1 MQALIEFVIRHGYA
15 VLIAWVFAEQV
26 GLPIPSMPILLA
38 AGALAGRG
46 HMNLWTALALSVVA
60 ATAADSLWFQLGRVR
75 GVRVLRWLCKISLE
89 PDSCVRRTEDVFAK
103 RGVRTLLVSKFVPG
117 LNIVAPPLAGVI
129 GMRPWRFLVFD
140 ALGALLWAGSF
151 LALGYVFSNEIEAVA
166 ERAESTGTWALIV
179 VVGIIGSYA
188 AYKFLAR
195 RRFLRELRIAR
206 ISVDD
211 LKSRI
216 DAGEELVI
224 VDLRHTREFEDEP
237 ETIPGALRVNAD
249 ALMLPHEWLAPDR
262 EVILFCT

>member
-1 MQALIEFVIRHGYA
+1 MQAVIEFVIRHGYA

-46 HMNLWTALALSVVA
+46 HMNLATALALSVVA

-89 PDSCVRRTEDVFAK
+89 PDSCVRRTEDVFAR
-103 RGVRTLLVSKFVPG
+103 RGVRTLIVSKFIPG
-117 LNIVAPPLAGVI
+117 LNTVAPPLAGVI

-166 ERAESTGTWALIV
+166 ERAESTGTWALIIV
-179 VVGIIGSYA
+179 AGIIASYA
-188 AYKFLAR
+188 VYKFLSR

-224 VDLRHTREFEDEP
+224 VDLRHTREFEEEP
-237 ETIPGALRVNAD
+237 ETIPGALRMNAD
-249 ALMLPHEWLAPDR
+249 ALMLPHDWLAPDR
-262 EVILFCT
+262 EIILFCT